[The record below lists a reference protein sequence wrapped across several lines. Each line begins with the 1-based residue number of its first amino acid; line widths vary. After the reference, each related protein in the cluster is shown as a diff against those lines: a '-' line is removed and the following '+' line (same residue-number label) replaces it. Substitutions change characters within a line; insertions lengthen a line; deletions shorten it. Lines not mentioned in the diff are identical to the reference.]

1 MQQSFASILHH
12 RAIAT
17 HFFLNCPLSSKV
29 KGNSMTDNKCA
40 MNGGKMGLNP
50 AVIQRHHSS
59 HLIMNCCVV
68 FHFFL
73 TSSYY
78 YYYITVHLSA
88 DYDIELGVIKIRH
101 DLSSFG
107 FDLFPCDK
115 ENSCVNDFVISLEY
129 LYLNIYFCF
138 QFLKISS
145 SCLLCVA
152 ITNRRTHENACSFH
166 CLPIHLTGIPYIYIY
181 RYAGL

>member
-1 MQQSFASILHH
+1 M
-12 RAIAT
+12 R
-17 HFFLNCPLSSKV
+17 NEWRE
-29 KGNSMTDNKCA
+29 
-40 MNGGKMGLNP
+40 NGVEP
-50 AVIQRHHSS
+50 SS
-59 HLIMNCCVV
+59 HTASSFITFDYELLCC
-68 FHFFL
+68 FSFL
-73 TSSYY
+73 SYVIILL
-78 YYYITVHLSA
+78 YYITVHLSA

-145 SCLLCVA
+145 SGLLCVA